1 MTKEDFMKN
10 KISCP
15 ALCLLL
21 LIILA
26 SCETVEDTFPIFEFE
41 QSDAWVDVGNATMIM
56 KFASEDKR
64 GNGWIPNTLLVI
76 YVSKSDQPLNLDYEE
91 EKVSDYRA
99 IEGYTVVAEYD
110 RDELGSK
117 YSAYRLPF
125 DNLLYTYSQEI
136 TIPSEY
142 LQDEQGELHFYLCDV
157 SGWQEIGY
165 MMLTLRYIKNVK
177 YQIKDGQVMFDF
189 ESCVIKNPRLH

>member
-1 MTKEDFMKN
+1 MKN
-10 KISCP
+10 KILCI

-21 LIILA
+21 L
-26 SCETVEDTFPIFEFE
+26 CCFTGCTVPLEDVFPTFDFKK
-41 QSDAWVDVGNATMIM
+41 SDSYVDLDNATVTM

-64 GNGWIPNTLLVI
+64 GNGWRPNTLLAI
-76 YVSKSDQPLNLDYEE
+76 YISNNDQPLNLDYEE
-91 EKVSDYRA
+91 EKVADYRA

-110 RDELGSK
+110 RNELGSK

-125 DNLLYTYSQEI
+125 EKVLYTYSQEI

-142 LQDEQGELHFYLCDV
+142 LHDDEGTLNFYLCDV
-157 SGWQEIGY
+157 SGSAESGY

-177 YQIKDGQVMFDF
+177 YQTKDGQVTFDF
-189 ESCVIKNPRLH
+189 KKCVIENPRH